1 MKLLIESFRKY
12 LTEDKTKTYYWQT
25 KGKWTGEPI
34 VFGETHVPKANPRN
48 AAIEEIFEEERP
60 DGYPSRLNCVFLCE
74 NLEGFAGGSFCSP
87 RESDETYEV
96 KLQGDYQIIKTNS
109 ELWTEAV
116 MRHGWSAGEGKELSE
131 RDKAGIRSYAKGY
144 WKGDDKPTFGE
155 IIISPPSAAIIV
167 GRHGEASADDLI
179 GAPLVAETIKE
190 YYEYDPD
197 KPNCSTFSKIY
208 GAPED
213 LQKCIDEDLEKVDD
227 YFLLLFIDDYNKAPD
242 LFKPVQ
248 AKSIKYWAGLMGYE
262 ENDQGKLK
270 RANTPTI
277 SDDQRKVLINPIL
290 SRYRRYTDSQA
301 DKDDE
306 NLRKLA
312 GL

>member
-1 MKLLIESFRKY
+1 MKLLIENFREFIS
-12 LTEDKTKTYYWQT
+12 EDKTKTYYWQT

-34 VFGETHVPKANPRN
+34 VFGEPHVPKANPRN

-116 MRHGWSAGEGKELSE
+116 MRHGWSAGEDKELSQ

-144 WKGDDKPTFGE
+144 WEGDDKPTFGE

-179 GAPLVAETIKE
+179 GAPLVQETIKE

-197 KPNCSTFSKIY
+197 KPSCSNFSKIY
-208 GAPED
+208 GSP
-213 LQKCIDEDLEKVDD
+213 DD
-227 YFLLLFIDDYNKAPD
+227 YFTILFIDDYNKAPD
-242 LFKPVQ
+242 IFKPVQ
-248 AKSIKYWAGLMGYE
+248 AKSIKHWAGLMGYE
-262 ENDQGKLK
+262 EDEQGKLK
-270 RANTPTI
+270 QTGESTI
-277 SDDQRKVLINPIL
+277 SDEQRKTLISPIL
-290 SRYRRYTDSQA
+290 SRYKRYTDSQA

-306 NLRKLA
+306 NLKKLA

>member
-1 MKLLIESFRKY
+1 MKLLIENFREFIS
-12 LTEDKTKTYYWQT
+12 EDKTKTYYWQT

-34 VFGETHVPKANPRN
+34 VLGKTHIPKANPRN

-144 WKGDDKPTFGE
+144 WEGDDKPTFGE

-167 GRHGEASADDLI
+167 GRYGEASADDLI
-179 GAPLVAETIKE
+179 GAPLVTETIKE
-190 YYEYDPD
+190 FYEYNPD
-197 KPNCSTFSKIY
+197 KPNCSNFSKTY
-208 GAPED
+208 GSPED
-213 LQKCIDEDLEKVDD
+213 LQKCIDEDLEKVDE
-227 YFLLLFIDDYNKAPD
+227 YFFLLFIDDYNNAPH

-248 AKSIKYWAGLMGYE
+248 AKSIKHWAGLMGYE
-262 ENDQGKLK
+262 DDQGALK
-270 RANTPTI
+270 QTGEVTI
-277 SDDQRKVLINPIL
+277 NDDQRKTLINPIL
-290 SRYRRYTDSQA
+290 SRYKRYTDSQA
-301 DKDDE
+301 DKDDA
-306 NLRKLA
+306 NLKKLA